1 MRLLG
6 QTRNYDY
13 LPFDPKKIKS
23 TEKEPLPKKVKGE
36 GLINCDATKH

>member
-13 LPFDPKKIKS
+13 LPFDPKKIN
-23 TEKEPLPKKVKGE
+23 PQKKNHCPRK
-36 GLINCDATKH
+36 